1 MKGEARDRA
10 EWNRVVITDAIVP
23 AYVQLMLQ
31 ARTTFTASQYMR
43 LFPSMVGDDVWR
55 LVTLGFYQQIR
66 HQPVLQ
72 TADGRWI
79 QPQNALVMLRNSG
92 GGNISGGGNSGNPG
106 SKLSGGLHTILMG
119 LGVPIVVV
127 QEEGVYK
134 AMLETGCVRNA
145 VDPPC
150 VRECLREKAEE
161 IRKGS
166 LPMTPE
172 DMMVLLKYCTSD
184 LDEGT
189 DKGTGT
195 DDCVLEGLPLIPLF
209 NGEIGTFQRAAATGT
224 ATITTIA
231 TIATI
236 AATTATTEATGVLPI
251 MVTTDS
257 VAIRLME
264 RSLAHMLVDPMMVER
279 HSVLRSSRVLAC
291 TQLQLFN
298 ATTSLPL
305 LLPLIYPSKAQGKKE
320 VIWEGKAPTL
330 DWISTLWEYV
340 QAHPAAVDVLVSRDR
355 PPGTDR
361 VCYPVV
367 PTKQPKASTLL
378 ALRPGMSAVVV
389 DPLKSSDASRLALD
403 DDKLAVHCLCR
414 VGVRCVNAEVVSFF
428 PALERYLQ
436 HPTPLGVLEALYN
449 TVAVSSSV
457 NDADFATGN
466 TTNTTNP
473 TGNINVQLLHD
484 RFDNVPAKEIRA
496 LRLYLMNV
504 DWRTTNEKHR
514 TIMLHL
520 PIFELHGDHSN
531 TTTTATTATTTTTTH
546 GTKTDDD
553 DDEPLF
559 GALIKRNGQQRLLPP
574 TGINSLS
581 LFDSNFIRLRSTHEA
596 NTFKTMGIAA
606 PNKVQF
612 YIEHFF
618 PNLNSFA
625 DTTTRDLQMEHVLN
639 NLGGLMAER
648 DGFEGKKCTPH
659 CP

>member
-1 MKGEARDRA
+1 
-10 EWNRVVITDAIVP
+10 
-23 AYVQLMLQ
+23 
-31 ARTTFTASQYMR
+31 
-43 LFPSMVGDDVWR
+43 
-55 LVTLGFYQQIR
+55 
-66 HQPVLQ
+66 
-72 TADGRWI
+72 
-79 QPQNALVMLRNSG
+79 
-92 GGNISGGGNSGNPG
+92 
-106 SKLSGGLHTILMG
+106 
-119 LGVPIVVV
+119 
-127 QEEGVYK
+127 
-134 AMLETGCVRNA
+134 
-145 VDPPC
+145 
-150 VRECLREKAEE
+150 
-161 IRKGS
+161 
-166 LPMTPE
+166 MTPE

-231 TIATI
+231 TIA
-236 AATTATTEATGVLPI
+236 ATTATSAATGVLPI

-257 VAIRLME
+257 VEIRLME
-264 RSLAHMLVDPMMVER
+264 RSLPHMLVDPMMVER
-279 HSVLRSSRVLAC
+279 HSVLRSSCVVGC

-330 DWISTLWEYV
+330 EWISTLWEYV
-340 QAHPAAVDVLVSRDR
+340 QAHPAAVDVLVSRDG
-355 PPGTDR
+355 PPGNDR
-361 VCYPVV
+361 VCYPVM

-378 ALRPGMSAVVV
+378 ALRPGMSAVLV

-457 NDADFATGN
+457 KDATIG
-466 TTNTTNP
+466 TTNTTG
-473 TGNINVQLLHD
+473 TINVQLLHD
-484 RFDNVPAKEIRA
+484 RFDNVPANEIRA
-496 LRLYLMNV
+496 IRLYLMNV

-520 PIFELHGDHSN
+520 PIFELHGDHPD
-531 TTTTATTATTTTTTH
+531 TTTTTTTTTTTQ
-546 GTKTDDD
+546 GTKTDDGGG
-553 DDEPLF
+553 EPLF
-559 GALIKRNGQQRLLPP
+559 GALMKRNGQQRLLPP

-648 DGFEGKKCTPH
+648 DGFEGKKGTPH